1 MDTVSETGALADQA
15 QARLDAVY
23 RQALAEGGIN
33 LDELAEIERLGSTY
47 SAAYGE
53 HVAATEQVANLA
65 ATAAAVAVGVLV
77 AAASGG
83 ALGPAAA
90 AALGGGNL
98 GLAAL
103 IGGSAV
109 AAARVGTSE
118 AIGGSHYDTLSA
130 EGARDAATGL
140 AEGATNVLAAGLV
153 ARFSSF
159 VGVGGHTLSE
169 RLAAGTIAAGEA
181 ALPAGAR
188 SVTVAAGHS
197 AVENFLAGAA
207 GGVVM
212 TAADEKTWRQSVD
225 DVLADFAGS
234 FVQGGVPAAF
244 GGAVAGSVFEA
255 LAARGG
261 IVRAQRLLTGLTEAG
276 LDRARLERLPVG
288 SLTAL
293 ADVDAALAAGRLDD
307 AARALS
313 TLSDE
318 VEADELERVWTTLGR
333 RHLGSDPPPLTVA
346 PEPPAAAA
354 METPATVAETP
365 RPVEETPTP
374 VEEPP
379 APVAEPPAAATVRPA
394 PGGTPSAGEELARVN
409 RANPYLESPA
419 PVARPPAP
427 VTVPPGITVAR
438 PVPSGTPPAGE
449 DFARVFRRAARAV
462 RSDPAVRAAARRIE
476 TEQFTSL
483 GPTQLATARLG
494 GGADIVGSA
503 VAERSR
509 RWSIRRLLGG
519 IRDAMNAPDGGG
531 MRARIRAFVR
541 PQGVGQFMSLGRP
554 GSIQQRL
561 VMPGDDF
568 NEWVGSLIGPGQSRV
583 AFPGRGG
590 RYPDIARD
598 FAGLDERDIAR
609 QIRGLISEGRPI
621 TGNPANPGQERSVAT
636 RLAYLMFGRETARR
650 PENAAHAAM
659 TLQLIERGEMT
670 FAEAF
675 AQFEPGPGALP
686 SEVPSG
692 GAYPVSRVA
701 AGSTAEAVERE
712 TRRREAELAW
722 RWLVSE
728 ASADQAVIVG
738 GAGVPRILTPELG
751 GSQDLEDYVTRK
763 LFEFYGLNR

>member
-1 MDTVSETGALADQA
+1 
-15 QARLDAVY
+15 
-23 RQALAEGGIN
+23 
-33 LDELAEIERLGSTY
+33 
-47 SAAYGE
+47 
-53 HVAATEQVANLA
+53 
-65 ATAAAVAVGVLV
+65 
-77 AAASGG
+77 
-83 ALGPAAA
+83 
-90 AALGGGNL
+90 
-98 GLAAL
+98 
-103 IGGSAV
+103 
-109 AAARVGTSE
+109 
-118 AIGGSHYDTLSA
+118 
-130 EGARDAATGL
+130 
-140 AEGATNVLAAGLV
+140 
-153 ARFSSF
+153 
-159 VGVGGHTLSE
+159 
-169 RLAAGTIAAGEA
+169 
-181 ALPAGAR
+181 
-188 SVTVAAGHS
+188 
-197 AVENFLAGAA
+197 
-207 GGVVM
+207 
-212 TAADEKTWRQSVD
+212 
-225 DVLADFAGS
+225 
-234 FVQGGVPAAF
+234 
-244 GGAVAGSVFEA
+244 
-255 LAARGG
+255 
-261 IVRAQRLLTGLTEAG
+261 
-276 LDRARLERLPVG
+276 
-288 SLTAL
+288 
-293 ADVDAALAAGRLDD
+293 
-307 AARALS
+307 
-313 TLSDE
+313 
-318 VEADELERVWTTLGR
+318 
-333 RHLGSDPPPLTVA
+333 
-346 PEPPAAAA
+346 
-354 METPATVAETP
+354 
-365 RPVEETPTP
+365 
-374 VEEPP
+374 
-379 APVAEPPAAATVRPA
+379 
-394 PGGTPSAGEELARVN
+394 
-409 RANPYLESPA
+409 
-419 PVARPPAP
+419 
-427 VTVPPGITVAR
+427 
-438 PVPSGTPPAGE
+438 
-449 DFARVFRRAARAV
+449 
-462 RSDPAVRAAARRIE
+462 
-476 TEQFTSL
+476 
-483 GPTQLATARLG
+483 
-494 GGADIVGSA
+494 
-503 VAERSR
+503 
-509 RWSIRRLLGG
+509 
-519 IRDAMNAPDGGG
+519 